1 MTTTQ
6 SDHATETRTVTCFL
20 CKGAGE
26 VCAGTAGG
34 FFDSYQEQWFPDEQN
49 YTCPC
54 CKGDGEV
61 DETFCLICTENVHA
75 CNCTDEKIDTYLL
88 ASYLGAA

>member
-1 MTTTQ
+1 MTTIQ
-6 SDHATETRTVTCFL
+6 SDHATEKRTVTCSL

-26 VCAGTAGG
+26 VCVGTAGG
-34 FFDSYQEQWFPDEQN
+34 FFDSYQEQWFPDEEN

-61 DETFCLICTENVHA
+61 DETFCLICAENVHT
-75 CNCTDEKIDTYLL
+75 CSCTDEKIDTYLL
-88 ASYLGAA
+88 DSSLGAA

>member
-1 MTTTQ
+1 MTPIQ

-34 FFDSYQEQWFPDEQN
+34 FFDSYQEQWFPDGQN

-61 DETFCLICTENVHA
+61 DETFCLICAENVHA
-75 CNCTDEKIDTYLL
+75 CSCTDEKIDTYLL